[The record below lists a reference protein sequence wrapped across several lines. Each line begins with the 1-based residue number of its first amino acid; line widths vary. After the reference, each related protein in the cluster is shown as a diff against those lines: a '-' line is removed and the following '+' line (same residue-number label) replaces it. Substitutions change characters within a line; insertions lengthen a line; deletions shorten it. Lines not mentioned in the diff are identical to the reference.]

1 MPAMQKDIHPQYFPK
16 AKATCVCGATYEVGS
31 TAETIKV
38 EICRACHPFFSGQ
51 DKVLDSAGRVERFK
65 ARLDSAKQA
74 RRAKATSTP
83 KTKKVK
89 SSPTTKAS

>member
-1 MPAMQKDIHPQYFPK
+1 MQKDIHPQYFPK

-31 TAETIKV
+31 TAEVIKV

-65 ARLDSAKQA
+65 AR
-74 RRAKATSTP
+74 RAKATTAGS
-83 KTKKVK
+83 KKVK
-89 SSPTTKAS
+89 KTKTASPPRPAKAS